1 MATMNNSDY
10 TVETIESLEGL
21 KEIKNDWER
30 LFNLENKISSFFS
43 FEVFKIYYETIIKN
57 FDNVKIKIFVV
68 RNENQ
73 KIIAIFPFT
82 LESKIYPP
90 FLPLKEL
97 SIKDGYL
104 IGFYNFLTDPQENQ
118 EIIFQRFLEY
128 LKKIKRR
135 WDVIKL
141 YSISADDKLL
151 KVFTLIFGK
160 FYKTEESESDT
171 LVVDCDIEF
180 DEYIKSN
187 MKGKYRREMKRKIR
201 RFEESGNLKLI
212 EMRKKQEIEKGLTY
226 FYDIED
232 SGWKGKEG
240 TSLKR
245 SYYGEYYKDLAYH
258 FSKENKFRLYF
269 LQLNNEYIAGVY
281 AIIDRE
287 TLFLIKI
294 GYSDDFSRY
303 SPSSILFYL
312 MFEQLF
318 MDKKIRKIDFYGP
331 YHQYQKIFGKQTRK
345 DYDITICN
353 KKVFPYVYFVFLKVL
368 NVLMYLFPGKLL
380 EERRFVRLIKR
391 FNIGSKKMM

>member
-30 LFNLENKISSFFS
+30 LFNLENKISIFFS
-43 FEVFKIYYETIIKN
+43 FEVFKIYYKTIIKN
-57 FDNVKIKIFVV
+57 FDNVKIKTFVV

-73 KIIAIFPFT
+73 KIIAILPFT

-141 YSISADDKLL
+141 YSISADDKLF
-151 KVFTLIFGK
+151 KVFTLIFGQ
-160 FYKTEESESDT
+160 FYKTEESESNT

-212 EMRKKQEIEKGLTY
+212 EMREKQEIEKGLTY

-269 LQLNNEYIAGVY
+269 LQLNNEYIAGIY

-287 TLFLIKI
+287 TLFLVKI

-318 MDKKIRKIDFYGP
+318 MDKKIRKIDFYGSFN
-331 YHQYQKIFGKQTRK
+331 QYQKIFGKQTRK
-345 DYDITICN
+345 KYSITICN
-353 KKVFPYVYFVFLKVL
+353 KKVFPYVYFVFLKAL
-368 NVLMYLFPGKLL
+368 NVLRYLFPGKLL
-380 EERRFVRLIKR
+380 EERRFIKLIKR
-391 FNIGSKKMM
+391 FNIGSKK

>member
-1 MATMNNSDY
+1 M
-10 TVETIESLEGL
+10 E
-21 KEIKNDWER
+21 
-30 LFNLENKISSFFS
+30 
-43 FEVFKIYYETIIKN
+43 
-57 FDNVKIKIFVV
+57 
-68 RNENQ
+68 
-73 KIIAIFPFT
+73 
-82 LESKIYPP
+82 
-90 FLPLKEL
+90 
-97 SIKDGYL
+97 
-104 IGFYNFLTDPQENQ
+104 ENQ
-118 EIIFQRFLEY
+118 EVIFQRFLEY

-135 WDVIKL
+135 WDLIKL
-141 YSISADDKLL
+141 YSISADDKLF
-151 KVFTLIFGK
+151 KVFTLILGQY
-160 FYKTEESESDT
+160 YKTEESVSDT

-201 RFEESGNLKLI
+201 RLEESGNLKLI
-212 EMRKKQEIEKGLTY
+212 EMREKQEIEKGLTY

-258 FSKENKFRLYF
+258 FSKGNKFRLYL
-269 LQLNNEYIAGVY
+269 LQLNNEYIAGIY
-281 AIIDRE
+281 AIIDRD

-331 YHQYQKIFGKQTRK
+331 FSHYQKIFGEQTRK
-345 DYDITICN
+345 DYYITICN
-353 KKVFPYVYFVFLKVL
+353 KKIFPYIYLVILKLL
-368 NVLMYLFPGKLL
+368 NMLIYPFTGKLF
-380 EERRFVRLIKR
+380 EESRLIKLIKLL
-391 FNIGSKKMM
+391 NIVN

>member
-10 TVETIESLEGL
+10 TVETIESLEGF
-21 KEIKNDWER
+21 KEIKNDWKR
-30 LFNLENKISSFFS
+30 LFNLENKISIFFS

-73 KIIAIFPFT
+73 KIIAILPFT

-97 SIKDGYL
+97 SIKDEYL

-118 EIIFQRFLEY
+118 EMIFQRFLEY

-141 YSISADDKLL
+141 YSISADDKLF
-151 KVFTLIFGK
+151 KVFTLIFGQ
-160 FYKTEESESDT
+160 FYKTEESESNT

-212 EMRKKQEIEKGLTY
+212 EMREKQEIEKGLTY

-269 LQLNNEYIAGVY
+269 LQLNNEYIAGIY

-312 MFEQLF
+312 MSEQLF

-331 YHQYQKIFGKQTRK
+331 FNQYQKIFGKQTRK
-345 DYDITICN
+345 KYSITICN
-353 KKVFPYVYFVFLKVL
+353 KKVFPYVYFVFLKAL

-380 EERRFVRLIKR
+380 EEKRLIKLIKR
-391 FNIGSKKMM
+391 FNIGSKKIM

>member
-1 MATMNNSDY
+1 MVKMNKSYY
-10 TVETIESLEGL
+10 TVETIQSLEGL

-30 LFNLENKISSFFS
+30 LFNLGKNFSIFFS

-68 RNENQ
+68 RNKNQ
-73 KIIAIFPFT
+73 KIIAILPFT

-90 FLPLKEL
+90 FLSLKEL

-118 EIIFQRFLEY
+118 EVIFQRFLEY

-135 WDVIKL
+135 WDLIKL
-141 YSISADDKLL
+141 YSISADDKLF
-151 KVFTLIFGK
+151 KVFTLILGQY
-160 FYKTEESESDT
+160 YKTEESVSDT

-201 RFEESGNLKLI
+201 RLEESGNLKLI
-212 EMRKKQEIEKGLTY
+212 EMREKQEIEKGLTY

-258 FSKENKFRLYF
+258 FSKGNKFRLYL
-269 LQLNNEYIAGVY
+269 LQLNNEYIAGIY
-281 AIIDRE
+281 AIIDRD

-318 MDKKIRKIDFYGP
+318 MDKKISKIDFYGP
-331 YHQYQKIFGKQTRK
+331 FSHYQKIFGEQTRK
-345 DYDITICN
+345 DYNITICN
-353 KKVFPYVYFVFLKVL
+353 KKIFPYIYLVLLKLL
-368 NVLMYLFPGKLL
+368 NMLIYPFTGKLF
-380 EERRFVRLIKR
+380 EESRLIKLIKLL
-391 FNIGSKKMM
+391 NIVN

>member
-1 MATMNNSDY
+1 MNKSYY
-10 TVETIESLEGL
+10 TVETIQSLEGL

-30 LFNLENKISSFFS
+30 LFNLGKNFSIFFS

-68 RNENQ
+68 RNKNQ
-73 KIIAIFPFT
+73 KIIAILPFT

-90 FLPLKEL
+90 FLSLKEL

-118 EIIFQRFLEY
+118 EVIFQRFLEY

-135 WDVIKL
+135 WDLIKL
-141 YSISADDKLL
+141 YSISADDKLF
-151 KVFTLIFGK
+151 KVFTLILGQY
-160 FYKTEESESDT
+160 YKTEESVSDT

-201 RFEESGNLKLI
+201 RLEESGNLKLI
-212 EMRKKQEIEKGLTY
+212 EMREKQEIEKGLTY

-258 FSKENKFRLYF
+258 FSKGNKFRLYL
-269 LQLNNEYIAGVY
+269 LQLNNEYIAGIY
-281 AIIDRE
+281 AIIDRD

-303 SPSSILFYL
+303 SPSSLLFYL

-318 MDKKIRKIDFYGP
+318 MDKKISKIDFYGP
-331 YHQYQKIFGKQTRK
+331 FSHYQKIFGEQTRK
-345 DYDITICN
+345 DYNITICN
-353 KKVFPYVYFVFLKVL
+353 KKIFPYIYLVLLKLL
-368 NVLMYLFPGKLL
+368 NMLIYPFTGKLF
-380 EERRFVRLIKR
+380 EESRLIKLIKLL
-391 FNIGSKKMM
+391 NIVN